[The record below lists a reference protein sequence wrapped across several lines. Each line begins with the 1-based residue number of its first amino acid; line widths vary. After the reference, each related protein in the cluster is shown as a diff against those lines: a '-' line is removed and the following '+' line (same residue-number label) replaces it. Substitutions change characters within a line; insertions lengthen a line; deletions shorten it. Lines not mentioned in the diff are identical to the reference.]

1 MLINANDKVIFSMQY
16 IEDISPWRDGEKFQ
30 KYQGQLKEDFL
41 DIPLITKLTTSSYLY
56 ISPPQRAA

>member
-41 DIPLITKLTTSSYLY
+41 DIPLITKLTTSSYL
-56 ISPPQRAA
+56 